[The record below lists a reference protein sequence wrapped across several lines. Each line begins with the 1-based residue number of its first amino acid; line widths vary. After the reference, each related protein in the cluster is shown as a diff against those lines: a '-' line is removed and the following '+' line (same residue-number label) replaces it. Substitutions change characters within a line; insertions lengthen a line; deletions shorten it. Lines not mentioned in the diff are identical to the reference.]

1 MMAVTASGTK
11 LVPPGVLLILLGVGV
26 PVILEQLAVTPTL
39 PRALM
44 IDGFR
49 VGFFIGLALLVI
61 GVLRNR
67 RQRES
72 PARS

>member
-1 MMAVTASGTK
+1 MTALTVSRTK
-11 LVPPGVLLILLGVGV
+11 LIPLGVLLILLGVGV

-44 IDGFR
+44 IDLFR

-67 RQRES
+67 RKRKTLGGS
-72 PARS
+72 